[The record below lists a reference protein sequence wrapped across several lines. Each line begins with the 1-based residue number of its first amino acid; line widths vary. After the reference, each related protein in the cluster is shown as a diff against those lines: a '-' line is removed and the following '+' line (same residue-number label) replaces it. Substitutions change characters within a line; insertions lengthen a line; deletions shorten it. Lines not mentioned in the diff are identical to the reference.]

1 LTATPEKTDVVVVGG
16 GPAGLAAAIAARLKG
31 FDVAVADGAHPPIDK
46 ACGEGL
52 MPDSFGAVHKLG
64 IRIDAEQA
72 FPFRGIRFLGEGA
85 SVEANFPGGS
95 GIAMRR
101 PCLHQA
107 LVDRA
112 NEVGVTLLW
121 GGRVVGLTEDG
132 VALDGHDMPRHD
144 LRCRWVVGA
153 DGQKSRVRRWAALD
167 GARHESFRFGFRRH
181 YRISPW
187 TDYMEIYWGPGSQ
200 MYVSPVNRGEV
211 CVALITRDARMRL
224 EQALPQFPDLS
235 RRLAGATVS
244 STERGAI
251 TASRSLRRVFRGRTV
266 LIGDASGSVDAI
278 TGEGLSLSFHQAI
291 ALGNALAA
299 GDIRAYQDEH
309 RRLAQRPELMAKLML
324 SLDRFPT
331 LRGRVLRAM
340 ASDPEIFAT
349 MLAMHVGAISPG
361 DFLMH
366 GMLPLGR
373 QMLTAI

>member
-1 LTATPEKTDVVVVGG
+1 MTAVPDKTDVLVVGG
-16 GPAGLAAAIAARLKG
+16 GPAGLAAAIAALAKG
-31 FDVAVADGAHPPIDK
+31 FDVTVVDGAHPPIDK

-64 IRIDAEQA
+64 IRIDAEQT

-85 SVEANFPGGS
+85 SVEANFPSDS

-112 NEVGVTLLW
+112 SETGVTLLW
-121 GGRVVGLTEDG
+121 GRRVVGLTEGG
-132 VALDGHDMPRHD
+132 VALDGHDTPRHN

-153 DGQKSRVRRWAALD
+153 DGQNSRVRRWAGLD

-187 TDYMEIYWGPGSQ
+187 TDYMEIYWGSGSQ
-200 MYVSPVNRGEV
+200 MYVTPVNRGEV

-224 EQALPQFPDLS
+224 EHALPQFPDLS
-235 RRLAGATVS
+235 QRLGSASPTTA
-244 STERGAI
+244 ERGAV

-291 ALGNALAA
+291 ALADALAA
-299 GDIRAYQDEH
+299 GDLAAYQGEH
-309 RRLAQRPELMAKLML
+309 RSLAQRPNGMARLML
-324 SLDRFPT
+324 AMDRFPT
-331 LRGRVLRAM
+331 LRRRALRAM

-373 QMLTAI
+373 QMLIAI